1 MSHRKRINAG
11 DSPCIDVQYQ
21 NLYAQVASLLMPR
34 KLRAVLGRGSA
45 KTTDF
50 QAERLAEII
59 FDMPGAPLV
68 WVADTFSN
76 LTSNIL
82 PGVLEG
88 LERKGLHEGVHYVI
102 EKEPPTYTEK
112 EKEHLPTWLKPHFW
126 KPFNRLVS
134 YKRTIIFHTGTNIR
148 FGSLDRPSTLAGSS
162 YVSVFGDEVKYFKEE
177 KIANLMKAVRGYSV
191 QYGNSPFYRGYSFT
205 TDMPDV
211 SHIGEYDWILK
222 GASAMNTERLTLVMQ
237 AGLVYNQALHEYVAA
252 KLEWQ
257 RTRTPEA
264 EREYKNKLRTARL
277 WRSRWVELR
286 RLPET
291 ATFFML
297 ASSYI
302 NVDILTAEWFD
313 DAFAEQFSDYKAAIL
328 SMKPTLEGGERFY
341 ANLGERHFYYDG
353 IDEEAYERFGLL
365 EQEDSRVLRYCN
377 PQRTLSLGVDF
388 GNMCSMCVAQEEPR
402 ILRVLKFIYT
412 LSPESIRQLADK
424 FVTYF
429 AHHRNKYVMLYY
441 DRAGNNYRKMGADTA
456 SQLKHAIEFDSN
468 EHPTGWSVQLMSIG
482 QGNIGQGD
490 EYIFMQEL
498 LAGHNKYLPQV
509 LIDAYQCKPL
519 KASLENARTRVSK
532 GKICKDKRSEHL
544 PVAELPM
551 RSTNPSD
558 SFKYL
563 MMTPPLIQIV
573 KGSPRSDIIYEPT
586 FG

>member
-1 MSHRKRINAG
+1 M
-11 DSPCIDVQYQ
+11 
-21 NLYAQVASLLMPR
+21 
-34 KLRAVLGRGSA
+34 
-45 KTTDF
+45 
-50 QAERLAEII
+50 
-59 FDMPGAPLV
+59 
-68 WVADTFSN
+68 
-76 LTSNIL
+76 
-82 PGVLEG
+82 
-88 LERKGLHEGVHYVI
+88 
-102 EKEPPTYTEK
+102 
-112 EKEHLPTWLKPHFW
+112 
-126 KPFNRLVS
+126 
-134 YKRTIIFHTGTNIR
+134 
-148 FGSLDRPSTLAGSS
+148 
-162 YVSVFGDEVKYFKEE
+162 FGDEVKYFKEE

-302 NVDILTAEWFD
+302 NVDILTTEWFD

-377 PQRTLSLGVDF
+377 PQRALSLGVDF

>member
-162 YVSVFGDEVKYFKEE
+162 YVYVFGDEVKYFKEE

-402 ILRVLKFIYT
+402 ILRVLKFI
-412 LSPESIRQLADK
+412 
-424 FVTYF
+424 
-429 AHHRNKYVMLYY
+429 
-441 DRAGNNYRKMGADTA
+441 
-456 SQLKHAIEFDSN
+456 
-468 EHPTGWSVQLMSIG
+468 
-482 QGNIGQGD
+482 
-490 EYIFMQEL
+490 
-498 LAGHNKYLPQV
+498 
-509 LIDAYQCKPL
+509 
-519 KASLENARTRVSK
+519 
-532 GKICKDKRSEHL
+532 
-544 PVAELPM
+544 
-551 RSTNPSD
+551 
-558 SFKYL
+558 
-563 MMTPPLIQIV
+563 
-573 KGSPRSDIIYEPT
+573 
-586 FG
+586 